1 MNRQNY
7 SEIRAEL
14 AVANEWLAS
23 LGIREQQDRIR
34 QHIRRI
40 GQLEEAWRA
49 GTLFDATRGE
59 DGRLAMFSLTEAMEF
74 LTVHRA
80 FGQEH
85 PAELPD
91 RIKDALDGPADVHD
105 ESAKSNRGRNL
116 MFELGLAS
124 RLRSKG
130 LSVDLP
136 VNPDI
141 IARTEMAPIYIQCK
155 RPFRQETIANNI
167 HVAEK
172 QLTRDLD
179 QATNPQAEASSQYLY
194 RGSSMLAAS
203 SCTRGARYHGGLGK
217 EVQRLGETYREAWSA
232 ISNPRIIA
240 ILFHLITPAFV
251 EDLALLTT
259 AQQIVGLHL
268 PGRSQADTALLRNL
282 EEILA

>member
-1 MNRQNY
+1 M
-7 SEIRAEL
+7 L
-14 AVANEWLAS
+14 
-23 LGIREQQDRIR
+23 
-34 QHIRRI
+34 
-40 GQLEEAWRA
+40 
-49 GTLFDATRGE
+49 
-59 DGRLAMFSLTEAMEF
+59 
-74 LTVHRA
+74 
-80 FGQEH
+80 
-85 PAELPD
+85 PAEKMVGSPCSHLPRQWNFLLCTGPSDKSIRLRPD

-268 PGRSQADTALLRNL
+268 PGRSQADTALLRGGLIIHHASKIGQANRSSR
-282 EEILA
+282 ASC